1 MNSESV
7 RMLAPLR
14 WMDHAALAVVV
25 LASAGLAVELAL
37 AEPLVDAGV
46 VDVAAGEVVESE
58 LVPVGRESV
67 VIAVEVD
74 SPPVIVEPVI
84 GIGVVIGVSDVAE
97 AEVVGE
103 AGTEMFVMEKS
114 GLVLPESPNT
124 THSL

>member
-7 RMLAPLR
+7 RMLVPLR

-25 LASAGLAVELAL
+25 VASAGLAVELVL

-46 VDVAAGEVVESE
+46 VDVAAGDVVASVLVPVVES
-58 LVPVGRESV
+58 GSV
-67 VIAVEVD
+67 VASVDVE

-84 GIGVVIGVSDVAE
+84 GIGVVMGVSDT
-97 AEVVGE
+97 EVVGE

-124 THSL
+124 TYSS